1 MSIELIAI
9 LAGYGLTGL
18 VWWRMESLHRSLKQ
32 TMMAQFGYVIREI
45 RRCAIAVARSVD
57 RAMLSD
63 HIATPPLA
71 ARMPAQIA
79 IRT

>member
-45 RRCAIAVARSVD
+45 RRVDEGGALAEPEPGSKPARKREGRRAEPQPAIAD
-57 RAMLSD
+57 
-63 HIATPPLA
+63 
-71 ARMPAQIA
+71 
-79 IRT
+79 